1 MKEGDLMSAMK
12 AAAVYPEIVKRFSDF
27 KESRLDEWNRYVT
40 DVREKHE
47 YRDLLTRI
55 SWDLLRLC
63 FTSMERCDWYRK
75 YSINDN
81 HITTAVRKAYV
92 EVFGEI

>member
-1 MKEGDLMSAMK
+1 MSKMK
-12 AAAVYPEIVKRFSDF
+12 AAAVYPEIIKRFSDF
-27 KESRLDEWNRYVT
+27 KEKRLDEWNPIRF
-40 DVREKHE
+40 RCKRRGAE
-47 YRDLLTRI
+47 YHDFLTRI

-63 FTSMERCDWYRK
+63 FTSMELFDWYGK

-92 EVFGEI
+92 EVFGPV

>member
-1 MKEGDLMSAMK
+1 MSKMK
-12 AAAVYPEIVKRFSDF
+12 AAAVYPEIIKRFSDF
-27 KESRLDEWNRYVT
+27 KEKRLDEWNRYVS
-40 DVREKHE
+40 DVKERCE
-47 YRDLLTRI
+47 YHNFLTRI

-63 FTSMERCDWYRK
+63 FTSTELFDWYGK

-92 EVFGEI
+92 EVFGSV